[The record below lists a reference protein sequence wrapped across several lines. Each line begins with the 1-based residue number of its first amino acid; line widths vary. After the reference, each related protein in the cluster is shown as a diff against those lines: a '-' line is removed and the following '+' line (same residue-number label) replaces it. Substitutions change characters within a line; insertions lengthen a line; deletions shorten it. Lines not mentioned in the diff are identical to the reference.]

1 MRHPYAVISTSR
13 PASLFS
19 SHSRSSSPEP
29 DRDPPPPV
37 PELNWRRPLPTAP
50 HEIDRPRTAPPQKG
64 LRAVVG
70 HFVKHSRR
78 VTLLLSGHP
87 DGVDVPTYSNGQTIE
102 GVLAV
107 TRSTRL
113 LAVEVK
119 IEGAITVQEIGGSG
133 SRTVPL
139 IDQTVYTWIPAAEG
153 SLFPPSTSFRYT
165 LPESFLDVAS
175 GNCYPLPPTYSAS
188 LEGMPG
194 FVVNIAYA
202 VVVYI
207 TRQRQATT
215 FWRGTNRTVVPFRY
229 QHRTRPAL
237 PGPFPC
243 LSQRTEDKPRT
254 LFVFSMRACSV
265 TLPCIKVHV
274 YLPASQVCSIQEPIP
289 FHISLLGDERAIER
303 FAAYRPAPASFL
315 PLSRGPSS
323 SLESLASVR
332 VLRGAVPRKAMPAQK
347 CPLSLRIQRTTMVD
361 TRRAGFSPTRTGPIQ
376 GAAPEGDGKSHLY
389 HTEWIG
395 EGTVHSVRS
404 DGRSLVW
411 SGAIVIPPE
420 VASQGGGF
428 EVNGLKVV
436 DSIALTIEPPS
447 GCRRRYVPLNEAI
460 PLRLTSDCCNT
471 SYFAAVPVSLPM
483 TVA

>member
-1 MRHPYAVISTSR
+1 MRHPYAAISASR
-13 PASLFS
+13 PASLLS
-19 SHSRSSSPEP
+19 THSRSSSPEP
-29 DRDPPPPV
+29 EREPPLPV
-37 PELNWRRPLPTAP
+37 PQLNRRRPSQMAP
-50 HEIDRPRTAPPQKG
+50 HEIDRPRTAPPEKG

-78 VTLLLSGHP
+78 VTVLLSGHP
-87 DGVDVPTYSNGQTIE
+87 DGVDVPIYSNGQTIE

-107 TRSTRL
+107 TRSSGL

-119 IEGAITVQEIGGSG
+119 IEGAVTIQEIGGSG

-139 IDQTVYTWIPAAEG
+139 IDQTVYSWIPAAEG

-165 LPESFLDVAS
+165 LPESFLDTAS
-175 GNCYPLPPTYSAS
+175 GNCYALPPTYSAS

-194 FVVNIAYA
+194 FVVDIAYA

-207 TRQRQATT
+207 TRQRQAATL
-215 FWRGTNRTVVPFRY
+215 WRGTSRTVVPFRY

-243 LSQRTEDKPRT
+243 LLQRTEDKPRT
-254 LFVFSMRACSV
+254 LFVFNMRAWSV
-265 TLPCIKVHV
+265 SLPCIKVHV

-289 FHISLLGDERAIER
+289 FHISLLGDERAIEP

-315 PLSRGPSS
+315 PLPRGPSS

-332 VLRGAVPRKAMPAQK
+332 VLRGAVPRKATPMQK
-347 CPLSLRIQRTTMVD
+347 CPLSLRIQRTTVVD
-361 TRRAGFSPTRTGPIQ
+361 TRPT
-376 GAAPEGDGKSHLY
+376 PEDDGKSHLY

-404 DGRSLVW
+404 NGRSLVW
-411 SGAIVIPPE
+411 SGAIDIPPE
-420 VASQGGGF
+420 VAAQGGGF
-428 EVNGLKVV
+428 EINGLKVV
-436 DSIALTIEPPS
+436 DSIALSVEPPS
-447 GCRRRYVPLNEAI
+447 GCRRRYIPLNEAI
-460 PLRLTSDCCNT
+460 PLQLTSDAYTT

-483 TVA
+483 PIMPVA